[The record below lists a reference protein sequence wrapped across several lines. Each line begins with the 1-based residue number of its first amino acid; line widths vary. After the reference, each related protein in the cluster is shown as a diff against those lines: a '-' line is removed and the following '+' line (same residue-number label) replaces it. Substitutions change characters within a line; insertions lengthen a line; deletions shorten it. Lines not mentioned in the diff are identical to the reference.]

1 MDTLNSD
8 APAIFLY
15 ALSNVAA
22 VSRRLDD
29 VKIDPYSWISGL
41 RRWKLR

>member
-1 MDTLNSD
+1 
-8 APAIFLY
+8 
-15 ALSNVAA
+15 

-41 RRWKLR
+41 RQWKVKEEAVSR